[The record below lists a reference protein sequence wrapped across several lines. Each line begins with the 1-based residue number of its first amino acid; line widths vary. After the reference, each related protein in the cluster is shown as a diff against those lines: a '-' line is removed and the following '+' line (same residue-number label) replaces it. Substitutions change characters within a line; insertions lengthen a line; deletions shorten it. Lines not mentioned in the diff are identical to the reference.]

1 MQINKN
7 KQVGVQLPTYADN
20 VALPAFARRC
30 CSNLMPAGPQQ
41 QTCSSAFAAAG
52 PCWDR
57 QTGGHGT
64 VFIDL
69 APHNARAVQKSNP
82 NTFINIRASD
92 SALRLT
98 MRAL

>member
-7 KQVGVQLPTYADN
+7 KQVCVQLPTYADN

-30 CSNLMPAGPQQ
+30 CSNLMPAAPQQ

-64 VFIDL
+64 VF
-69 APHNARAVQKSNP
+69 
-82 NTFINIRASD
+82 
-92 SALRLT
+92 T
-98 MRAL
+98 MRGQCKKVIRILSSISAPQIQPSG